1 MNERQSSGAV
11 AAGIALILAPVIALV
26 IKAAVFPGWMLF
38 IIVMAS
44 IPLILGYALQIV
56 VAANGMLRTRGVFR
70 TMPGR
75 QRGIIAAWITSVGI
89 LLVGVFLV
97 DGGDDGTYGSA
108 FTELLGTSSTP
119 GGEQLSATLMLASS
133 LLWIGGWLWLV
144 IEWIVLLAQRRSAV
158 RAAGAWPGRAAQ
170 AHPGGRDA

>member
-1 MNERQSSGAV
+1 MDETQSGNAV
-11 AAGIALILAPVIALV
+11 AAGIALILAPIIALV

-44 IPLILGYALQIV
+44 IPLLLGYALQIV
-56 VAANGMLRTRGVFR
+56 VAANGMLRTRGVFH

-75 QRGIIAAWITSVGI
+75 QRGITAAWITSIGI
-89 LLVGVFLV
+89 LLVGVLLV

-108 FTELLGTSSTP
+108 FTELLDTSSTS
-119 GGEQLSATLMLASS
+119 GGEQLSTLLMLASA

-144 IEWIVLLAQRRSAV
+144 VEWIALLAQRRNAV
-158 RAAGAWPGRAAQ
+158 TRA
-170 AHPGGRDA
+170 

>member
-1 MNERQSSGAV
+1 MTESRPGNAI
-11 AAGIALILAPVIALV
+11 AAGIALILAPIIALV
-26 IKAAVFPGWMLF
+26 IKAGVFPGWMLF

-44 IPLILGYALQIV
+44 IPLLLGYALQIV

-75 QRGIIAAWITSVGI
+75 QRGIIAAWITSIGV
-89 LLVGVFLV
+89 LFVGVFLV

-119 GGEQLSATLMLASS
+119 GGEQLSTMLMLASA

-144 IEWIVLLAQRRSAV
+144 VEWIVLLAQRRSSLP
-158 RAAGAWPGRAAQ
+158 RA
-170 AHPGGRDA
+170 

>member
-1 MNERQSSGAV
+1 MNESQSSGAV
-11 AAGIALILAPVIALV
+11 ATGIALILAPVIALV

-44 IPLILGYALQIV
+44 IPLLLGYALQIV
-56 VAANGMLRTRGVFR
+56 IAANGMLRTRGVFH
-70 TMPGR
+70 TAPGR
-75 QRGIIAAWITSVGI
+75 QRGIAAAWTTSTGI

-108 FTELLGTSSTP
+108 FTELLGTSSTS
-119 GGEQLSATLMLASS
+119 GGEQLSTLLMLASA

-144 IEWIVLLAQRRSAV
+144 VEWIVLLAQRRRANGMSRGV
-158 RAAGAWPGRAAQ
+158 RST
-170 AHPGGRDA
+170 